1 MTGPSHAAARAAAPT
16 TAAAAAAAEAAA
28 RSEVEIVHASTLS
41 EVHEALAL
49 VDAVWRPP
57 PGRPAMGEEM
67 LWAMVHV
74 GNYCSIARDRSGPVA
89 VCVAF
94 LGLHPSYSLHSH
106 AAGVTA
112 AGTGRGIGFALKQ
125 DQRAW
130 ALERGIGT
138 VTWTYDPL
146 VRRNAFFNLTRLG
159 ARPVEYVVDF
169 YGEMT
174 DAINTGQGSDR
185 FMVDWDLTSDDVARR
200 ALRRATEP
208 DLAAL
213 IRDGAVTMLADVDGE
228 PVRRGPAVAADA
240 GFAAD
245 PVALVQVPADIEALR
260 AADPD
265 RARRWRSAVRAVLGD
280 LLAQGWSVT
289 GMSREGHYVMRRA
302 G

>member
-1 MTGPSHAAARAAAPT
+1 MC
-16 TAAAAAAAEAAA
+16 
-28 RSEVEIVHASTLS
+28 
-41 EVHEALAL
+41 
-49 VDAVWRPP
+49 
-57 PGRPAMGEEM
+57 
-67 LWAMVHV
+67 V
-74 GNYCSIARDRSGPVA
+74 G
-89 VCVAF
+89 F

-185 FMVDWDLTSDDVARR
+185 FMVALGPGQRR
-200 ALRRATEP
+200 RRPAGRPQAPTRP
-208 DLAAL
+208 AAV
-213 IRDGAVTMLADVDGE
+213 RDGAVTCS
-228 PVRRGPAVAADA
+228 PTRR
-240 GFAAD
+240 
-245 PVALVQVPADIEALR
+245 
-260 AADPD
+260 
-265 RARRWRSAVRAVLGD
+265 
-280 LLAQGWSVT
+280 
-289 GMSREGHYVMRRA
+289 
-302 G
+302 